1 MKTYGEL
8 KTAVA
13 NWLDRED
20 LVDNIPDF
28 VRLCETKIYRNLRTR
43 ENEFLL
49 DISVTGNPITLPENF
64 REVKLVTMSGKVVQ
78 RISDQE
84 YRRRE
89 GSSAGQITAAKYNS
103 YFTIMARG
111 LYLYPA
117 ETTGTLNLSYYGTES
132 LTDMCV
138 DGAAP
143 TPPTSITLSD
153 DATTRLLQVAPDVLL
168 YGTLLE
174 ATMFLKEDPRIPL
187 WQAQYAQG
195 MAELT
200 QENSI
205 AEYAGSTVQVSGAYG
220 D

>member
-1 MKTYGEL
+1 
-8 KTAVA
+8 
-13 NWLDRED
+13 
-20 LVDNIPDF
+20 
-28 VRLCETKIYRNLRTR
+28 
-43 ENEFLL
+43 
-49 DISVTGNPITLPENF
+49 
-64 REVKLVTMSGKVVQ
+64 MSGKVVQ

-117 ETTGTLNLSYYGTES
+117 ETTVTLNLSYYGTES
-132 LTDMCV
+132 LTDMACFNTTPVPTVCV